1 MAAKNSTPENTTRCI
16 RCSRVLTSATS
27 LRKGMG
33 KGCAAKIRKA
43 AADLTE
49 FKAHQIES
57 ARELI
62 EDQGIAHIRNN
73 IFATVSTD
81 GDRIHRSTTDHCTCH
96 AGLKNKACFHTAAV
110 RMFVADLT
118 VARPFH
124 ALAA

>member
-1 MAAKNSTPENTTRCI
+1 MAKDTSTQQTTTKCI
-16 RCSRVLTSATS
+16 RCGRT
-27 LRKGMG
+27 LRAAASIAKGMG

-43 AADLTE
+43 AADLNAYKT
-49 FKAHQIES
+49 HQVES

-62 EDQGIAHIRNN
+62 EDQGIAHIRNG

-81 GDRIHRSTTDHCTCH
+81 GERIHRSTTDHCTCH
-96 AGLKNKACFHTAAV
+96 AGLKNRTCFHTAAV

-118 VARPFH
+118 VARPVH